1 MRYDKPWLSL
11 EEQAD
16 LLAQRSLEGDRAVVI
31 EHLRDVGYYRLSG
44 YWHVFKNEDDSFRP
58 GTTFDRVWGLYVFDR
73 QLRLTT
79 LDAIERVEVFMRS
92 RLAYYLADKTGVFGY
107 LERPALPRLSQEEY
121 LSFLKRCMDCYGR
134 SREPFADLFRKVYG
148 DECGMPPYWV
158 MVNLME
164 MGLLL
169 RLYKGASC
177 DIRGEIASEV
187 GVTATVLDSWLVA
200 LNTVR
205 NICAHH
211 SRLWNRPFGTRPMI
225 PRAKNDARWHE
236 PYKVESDRIF
246 GVLTILSC
254 LLEVIAPD
262 IMALPPV
269 RATRRANGDGHA
281 VHGFQTRLAGMSFLE
296 TLDARC
302 CLGCRSSSD
311 DPIRQNAE
319 TGWENIFPARFVR
332 RI

>member
-1 MRYDKPWLSL
+1 MVD
-11 EEQAD
+11 Q
-16 LLAQRSLEGDRAVVI
+16 G
-31 EHLRDVGYYRLSG
+31 
-44 YWHVFKNEDDSFRP
+44 
-58 GTTFDRVWGLYVFDR
+58 
-73 QLRLTT
+73 
-79 LDAIERVEVFMRS
+79 
-92 RLAYYLADKTGVFGY
+92 
-107 LERPALPRLSQEEY
+107 
-121 LSFLKRCMDCYGR
+121 
-134 SREPFADLFRKVYG
+134 EPFADHFRKVYG

-262 IMALPPV
+262 TSWRCRLFAQLEGRTEMDMLSMGFRPGWQECPFWKPWMQDVAWAAD
-269 RATRRANGDGHA
+269 RQATI
-281 VHGFQTRLAGMSFLE
+281 Q
-296 TLDARC
+296 
-302 CLGCRSSSD
+302 
-311 DPIRQNAE
+311 
-319 TGWENIFPARFVR
+319 
-332 RI
+332 

>member
-1 MRYDKPWLSL
+1 MHTTGWFFIWGGVRGMRYDKPWLSL

-44 YWHVFKNEDDSFRP
+44 YWHVFKDEDDSFRP

-134 SREPFADLFRKVYG
+134 SREPFADHFRKVYG

-187 GVTATVLDSWLVA
+187 DVTATVLDSWLVA

-262 IMALPPV
+262 TSWRCRLFAQLEGRTEMDMLSMGFRPGWQECPFWKPWMQDVAWAAD
-269 RATRRANGDGHA
+269 RQATI
-281 VHGFQTRLAGMSFLE
+281 Q
-296 TLDARC
+296 
-302 CLGCRSSSD
+302 
-311 DPIRQNAE
+311 
-319 TGWENIFPARFVR
+319 
-332 RI
+332 